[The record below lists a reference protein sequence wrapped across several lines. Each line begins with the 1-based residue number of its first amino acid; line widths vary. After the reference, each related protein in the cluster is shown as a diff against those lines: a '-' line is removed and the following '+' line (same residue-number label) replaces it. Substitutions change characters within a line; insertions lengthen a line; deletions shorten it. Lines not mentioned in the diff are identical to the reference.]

1 MLRDTQDSYGLV
13 TKLLHAVIFLIILGQ
28 ITLGIT
34 MNYVSESTAGQIIF
48 WHKSFGLLLLFVAV
62 IFILWRLRNPKPH
75 WPLDMPMWERIAAR
89 IVHYGLYILMVA
101 MPLSGWIM
109 STAAGYPSSFF
120 GWFAISTPWIEP
132 SKALAGTMS
141 NLHTLFAWGLG
152 GLAAI
157 HFLAAMKHRFIDKDT
172 ILQRMF

>member
-1 MLRDTQDSYGLV
+1 MLRDTQDSYGLI
-13 TKLLHAVIFLIILGQ
+13 TKLLHAVIFLIILLQ
-28 ITLGIT
+28 ITLGIV
-34 MNYVSESTAGQIIF
+34 MNYVTDSTVGKIIF
-48 WHKSFGLLLLFVAV
+48 WHKSFGLLLLFIAA

-75 WPLDMPMWERIAAR
+75 WPLDMPLWERIAAR
-89 IVHYGLYILMVA
+89 VVHYGLYVLMVA

-120 GWFAISTPWIEP
+120 GLFAISTPWVEP
-132 SKALAGTMS
+132 SKALAHLMAQW
-141 NLHTLFAWGLG
+141 HEWFAWALG
-152 GLAAI
+152 VLAAI